1 LQGEGIACH
10 PNGQAF
16 PPTDEPS
23 LLSKGDLTMK
33 RTLIAAAIATTVLLA
48 GGSGIASSHREA
60 PIITKHPKVDGT
72 DFYMFRSYEAGR
84 EGFVTFIANYQPLQ
98 DPYGGPNYFLLDD
111 RASYEINIDN
121 DGDALADIV
130 YEFEIANIYRNIAI
144 PVGGTSVAVPLSNV
158 GPFGNAELHDN
169 QNVFEVYQLS
179 VRGEGLARA
188 QATNVRNSS
197 DIFIKPF
204 DNIGTKSIPD
214 YPSYA
219 ERFVYRTRLPGCASE
234 ARVFVGQR
242 REGFAVNLGEVFD
255 LINTNPVGPANGEPN
270 SLFDKNVTTFALEVP
285 ISCLTAAGGSP
296 IIGAWTTARTPN
308 PDGPD
313 QVSRLSAPLVNEVVI
328 GLPDKDKFNAS
339 MPKDD
344 GQFAKY
350 VTNPVLPEL
359 IEILFPSVQAPNLFP
374 RTDLVAAFLTGVEG
388 LNKPAG
394 VVASEMMR
402 LNTTTAAKPAA
413 EQNNLGV
420 IGGDTAGFPN
430 GRRPGDDV
438 VDIALRVSMG
448 VLLTDAQAPSRSL
461 PYTDG
466 TTVNASYFRQTFPY
480 LTHPLPGSPN
490 DGVPT
495 GSTF

>member
-1 LQGEGIACH
+1 
-10 PNGQAF
+10 
-16 PPTDEPS
+16 
-23 LLSKGDLTMK
+23 MK
-33 RTLIAAAIATTVLLA
+33 RTLIATAIATTMLLTA
-48 GGSGIASSHREA
+48 GVATSSSHREA

-72 DFYMFRSYEAGR
+72 DFYMFRSYETGR

-98 DPYGGPNYFLLDD
+98 APYGGPNYFLLDD
-111 RASYEINIDN
+111 RASYEINVDN
-121 DGDALADIV
+121 DGDALADIT
-130 YEFEIANIYRNIAI
+130 YEFEIANIFRNIAI
-144 PVGGTSVAVPLSNV
+144 PVNGVPVAVPLSNV

-179 VRGEGLARA
+179 VRGEGLPRA

-197 DIFIKPF
+197 NIFIKPF
-204 DNIGTKSIPD
+204 DNIGMKSIPD
-214 YPSYA
+214 YLGYSN
-219 ERFVYRTRLPGCASE
+219 RFVYRTMLPGCASE

-255 LINTNPVGPANGEPN
+255 LINTNPLGPKNAEPN
-270 SLFDKNVTTFALEVP
+270 DLFDSNVTTLALEVP

-296 IIGAWTTARTPN
+296 IIGAWTSARTPN

-313 QVSRLSAPLVNEVVI
+313 QVSRLSAPLVNELVI

-359 IEILFPSVQAPNLFP
+359 IEILFGSAGVQAPNLFP
-374 RTDLVAAFLTGVEG
+374 RTDLIAAFLTGVEG

-394 VVASEMMR
+394 VVPAEMMR
-402 LNTTTAAKPAA
+402 LNTSIAPKAAAA
-413 EQNNLGV
+413 QNNLGV
-420 IGGDTAGFPN
+420 IGGDTSGFPN

-448 VLLTDAQAPSRSL
+448 VLLTDAQAPSGKL

-466 TTVNASYFRQTFPY
+466 TTVEASYFRQTFPY
-480 LTHPLPGSPN
+480 LTTPLPGSPN
-490 DGVPT
+490 NGVPT
-495 GSTF
+495 GSTM

>member
-1 LQGEGIACH
+1 
-10 PNGQAF
+10 
-16 PPTDEPS
+16 
-23 LLSKGDLTMK
+23 MK
-33 RTLIAAAIATTVLLA
+33 RTLIATAVAATILLTA
-48 GGSGIASSHREA
+48 GIVTASSHREA
-60 PIITKHPKVDGT
+60 PIIAKHPKVDGT
-72 DFYMFRSYEAGR
+72 DFYMFRSYESGR

-130 YEFEIANIYRNIAI
+130 YEFEIANIYRNLTV
-144 PVGGTSVAVPLSNV
+144 PVNGVPVPVPLSNI
-158 GPFGNAELHDN
+158 GAFGNAELHDN

-179 VRGEGLARA
+179 VRGEGLPRA
-188 QATNVRNSS
+188 QATNLRNSS

-204 DNIGTKSIPD
+204 DNIGMKSIPD
-214 YPSYA
+214 YLGYSD
-219 ERFVYRTRLPGCASE
+219 RFVYRTMLPGCASE

-255 LINTNPVGPANGEPN
+255 LINTNPLGNPNGEPN
-270 SLFDKNVTTFALEVP
+270 DLFDKNVTTFALEVP
-285 ISCLTAAGGSP
+285 ISCLTASGGSP
-296 IIGAWTTARTPN
+296 IIGAWTSARTPN

-313 QVSRLSAPLVNEVVI
+313 QVSRLSAPLVNEVII

-339 MPKDD
+339 KPKDD
-344 GQFAKY
+344 GQFAQY

-359 IEILFPSVQAPNLFP
+359 IEILFGSAGVRAPNLFP

-394 VVASEMMR
+394 VVPSEMMR
-402 LNTTTAAKPAA
+402 LNTSTAVTAAGS
-413 EQNNLGV
+413 QNNLGV
-420 IGGDTAGFPN
+420 IAGDNAGFPN

-448 VLLTDAQAPSRSL
+448 VLLTDAQAPSRNL

-466 TTVNASYFRQTFPY
+466 STVQASYFRQTFPY
-480 LTHPLPGSPN
+480 LTTPLPGSPN

-495 GSTF
+495 GSTM